1 MSRAL
6 AWLSSSIPA
15 QASATTCTS
24 TPSSAAASAV
34 DRTQQSV
41 ETPAS
46 TIRPPPR
53 IAVQLVAHLAEGRG
67 VHRRERL
74 TGELV
79 HELVDPR
86 IRRLQRER
94 PELVVAAPRP
104 GRDGRSHEPGEDD
117 VRPVGGDEPLDG
129 AHDLGE
135 PGREPGAVALAEHP
149 LHVDDHERRL
159 PLRRRACR
167 AGHHWA
173 AAGSS
178 GGAPSWART
187 ADRPYTHCATN
198 PSTRATSTPRL
209 ANAQAPVFPPRPNG
223 PSR

>member
-1 MSRAL
+1 MSSAL

-46 TIRPPPR
+46 TIAATQDR
-53 IAVQLVAHLAEGRG
+53 AQLVAHLAEGRG
-67 VHRRERL
+67 LHRRVRL
-74 TGELV
+74 AGELV

-104 GRDGRSHEPGEDD
+104 GGDGGSHEPGEDD
-117 VRPVGGDEPLDG
+117 VRAVGVDKPLDG
-129 AHDLGE
+129 AHHLGE
-135 PGREPGAVALAEHP
+135 PRCEPRAVALAEHP
-149 LHVDDHERRL
+149 LHVDDHERRR
-159 PLRRRACR
+159 PLRRARL
-167 AGHHWA
+167 AGHRWA

-178 GGAPSWART
+178 GGAPSWTRT
-187 ADRPYTHCATN
+187 PARPYIHCATN
-198 PSTRATSTPRL
+198 PSTSATSTPRL